1 MHGGVEDWEG
11 NTKDNYQKY
20 KTLFV
25 KATLE
30 KLNWENDTEHE
41 AYPLLSLYFQFI
53 WFLWHAYLSYSDVVL
68 FCMLK
73 SIELLFNLYLG
84 GLGFY
89 LVESH
94 SAYSHFSKHIQIHC
108 PALCW
113 LQMLRL

>member
-1 MHGGVEDWEG
+1 M
-11 NTKDNYQKY
+11 
-20 KTLFV
+20 FV
-25 KATLE
+25 KGTLE

-41 AYPLLSLYFQFI
+41 AYPLLSLYFQF
-53 WFLWHAYLSYSDVVL
+53 LWYVYLSNSDVVL

-73 SIELLFNLYLG
+73 SIELLRNLYLG
-84 GLGFY
+84 GLGVY

-108 PALCW
+108 PALYW